1 MSQQAASC
9 EAKTGG
15 NFPGGSLMGGNFP
28 GGDFPRTDWIA
39 EKWKGFMGGTN
50 KEMTK

>member
-9 EAKTGG
+9 EAKT
-15 NFPGGSLMGGNFP
+15 GGSLMGGNFP

-39 EKWKGFMGGTN
+39 GKWKGFMGSTN